1 MSAKA
6 LAQKCSMSSL
16 QKRQHREMSST
27 EQIFTNATLVLP
39 DETKVGTLVIKD
51 GLIRDISFENTSM
64 PRAEDLN
71 KNYLLPTSTWRQM
84 AAYGSCTL
92 ARCRACCRRHHNC
105 SGCSRSGRRHSH
117 ERSKSHNAFGCS
129 ESCKGSCQ
137 QSYITNRSS
146 PSSAL

>member
-64 PRAEDLN
+64 PRAEDL
-71 KNYLLPTSTWRQM
+71 TSTWRQM

-92 ARCRACCRRHHNC
+92 ARC
-105 SGCSRSGRRHSH
+105 
-117 ERSKSHNAFGCS
+117 
-129 ESCKGSCQ
+129 
-137 QSYITNRSS
+137 
-146 PSSAL
+146 